1 MKNLPSIKS
10 LTAGV
15 ILLGILLAVIY
26 SYPRWI
32 IAKLGESN
40 PWTSYLYQYGFGLIF
55 FLIGIVVILRA
66 GSCKPGRGRDSFWLG
81 VLFAGFIFFVSAHA
95 LWIYAS
101 LNIPYLGGQ

>member
-1 MKNLPSIKS
+1 MNNIPSVKS
-10 LTAGV
+10 LATGSVLIA
-15 ILLGILLAVIY
+15 ILLSVIY

-55 FLIGIVVILRA
+55 FLIGIYVILKA
-66 GSCKPGRGRDSFWLG
+66 GSCRPGRGRDSFWLG
-81 VLFAGFIFFVSAHA
+81 VLFSGFIFFAVAHA
-95 LWIYAS
+95 VWIVAS